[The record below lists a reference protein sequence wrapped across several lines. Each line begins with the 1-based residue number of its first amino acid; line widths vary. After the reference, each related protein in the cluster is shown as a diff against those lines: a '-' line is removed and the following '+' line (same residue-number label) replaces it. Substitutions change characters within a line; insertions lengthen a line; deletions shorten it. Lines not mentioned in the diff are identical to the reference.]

1 LVRGTVTG
9 TALGGIGH
17 GVKTSTEGVEEIS
30 ERERE
35 ELGIVDKGL
44 EIITGGAELV
54 SWLITGLGSLGGEG
68 DVGNGSAHGDI
79 TTWGAGIGVG
89 PDERGSGNGKR
100 ERVVSGV
107 GLWGD

>member
-1 LVRGTVTG
+1 
-9 TALGGIGH
+9 LGGIGH

-54 SWLITGLGSLGGEG
+54 SWLITGLGS
-68 DVGNGSAHGDI
+68 
-79 TTWGAGIGVG
+79 
-89 PDERGSGNGKR
+89 
-100 ERVVSGV
+100 
-107 GLWGD
+107 